1 MKTQID
7 LMRLLDRQIEQ
18 AQDIVNRPMS
28 VDEMSEFKSRHPW
41 ADLVVGDFE
50 IRVIN
55 REKYGLDPQ

>member
-1 MKTQID
+1 MKTVID
-7 LMRLLDRQIEQ
+7 LIQELERQVKTGQLSETRTMNTR
-18 AQDIVNRPMS
+18 DKN
-28 VDEMSEFKSRHPW
+28 EFKARHPW